1 MRVIIEF
8 LFLVVFIVVARAIIS
23 SLMTGV
29 RSASTGAPRQTTGGP
44 REAPPLRGT
53 DLHKDPV
60 CGTYVTE
67 ATRFQSQSGG
77 QRFYYCSE
85 SCREKHALMTK
96 ASA

>member
-8 LFLVVFIVVARAIIS
+8 LFLVIFIVVARAIVS
-23 SLMTGV
+23 GLMRGF
-29 RSASTGAPRQTTGGP
+29 RASSASAPGQTAGGP
-44 REAPPLRGT
+44 RQAPLRGT

-67 ATRFQSQSGG
+67 STRFQSQAAG

-85 SCREKHALMTK
+85 VCREKHALVTK